1 MDFRYIAIEGPAAAG
16 KSALA
21 ERLANGPTLAHGLA
35 KVGVYRAMNMSLEDT
50 LNMEARNQNIAGRSQ
65 DRVEGAAAFRE
76 KRQPN
81 FIGR

>member
-1 MDFRYIAIEGPAAAG
+1 
-16 KSALA
+16 
-21 ERLANGPTLAHGLA
+21 
-35 KVGVYRAMNMSLEDT
+35 MNMSLEDT